1 MRQAYDYW
9 QDQPDNC
16 SLRRSSTSAKALE
29 DCCPPGPRS
38 SIGVD
43 RRQSVK
49 TLSTTRSRR
58 HWTIFQSVN
67 VNSDSV
73 VSCSHTESGTNLP
86 KLDRDFSLRSQHLRP
101 PELLSSPVK
110 LSLFRPCSTYR
121 GTAEKE
127 VGARAYFN
135 KYYKYYKTQFAIS
148 LLPQKIQKIR
158 KVNLTDNA
166 QQNTLKQTQQQHH
179 FWL

>member
-110 LSLFRPCSTYR
+110 LSLSDPAPHKFRLGRELQSHGEWNQPSETR
-121 GTAEKE
+121 Q
-127 VGARAYFN
+127 RL
-135 KYYKYYKTQFAIS
+135 QFTI
-148 LLPQKIQKIR
+148 P
-158 KVNLTDNA
+158 
-166 QQNTLKQTQQQHH
+166 TLETT
-179 FWL
+179 

>member
-1 MRQAYDYW
+1 M
-9 QDQPDNC
+9 
-16 SLRRSSTSAKALE
+16 
-29 DCCPPGPRS
+29 
-38 SIGVD
+38 
-43 RRQSVK
+43 
-49 TLSTTRSRR
+49 
-58 HWTIFQSVN
+58 
-67 VNSDSV
+67 
-73 VSCSHTESGTNLP
+73 
-86 KLDRDFSLRSQHLRP
+86 RP